1 MQRDELENFIKTL
14 ESMSEQTLTR
24 HARRYICQ
32 SLFAINQEGLE
43 IDVQT
48 ALDVLYA
55 EFYNRGM
62 ERLYDMTYESVS
74 KNPDSCKA
82 T

>member
-1 MQRDELENFIKTL
+1 MQRDELKTFTKTL

-32 SLFAINQEGLE
+32 ALFAINQDGLE

-82 T
+82 A

>member
-1 MQRDELENFIKTL
+1 MQSDELKNFTKTL

-24 HARRYICQ
+24 QARRYICQ
-32 SLFAINQEGLE
+32 ALFAINQDGLE
-43 IDVQT
+43 VDVQI

-82 T
+82 A